1 MAIPS
6 ELHIKY
12 NKTITINEEKFSLP
26 LLTVN
31 SVGRLGN
38 IMGEYASLF
47 ALGKLYNVSVLLLP
61 EMKKSFSGIF
71 PNITMKVLPSDF
83 KRKKCVG
90 ISFDNSYKDI
100 CNYSPIQLAA
110 AGLFGPLCFI
120 IRDYPFEMKL
130 FHSVREDILTEFK
143 FSEEIL
149 KK

>member
-12 NKTITINEEKFSLP
+12 NKTITINEENFSLP

-38 IMGEYASLF
+38 LMGEYASLF

-71 PNITMKVLPSDF
+71 PHITMKVLPSDF
-83 KRKKCVG
+83 DRKRCLD
-90 ISFDNSYKDI
+90 ISFDHSGKDI
-100 CNYSPIQLAA
+100 YNYSPIQLAA
-110 AGLFGPLCFI
+110 AGLFGPLCFF
-120 IRDYPFEMKL
+120 IRGHVF
-130 FHSVREDILTEFK
+130 
-143 FSEEIL
+143 
-149 KK
+149 